1 MKLNLREKIWCFLF
15 RFKFIRKNFFYKLT
29 RYKEKLKSL
38 DRLKLDSNSFVIDIG
53 GNNGVVSY
61 YIFDK
66 FKCKIDIY
74 EPNPYCALIL
84 NKIFAKELKIT
95 IYESAV
101 SNTDGFSNLYYH
113 KFEKNFRNMSLSES
127 STLEKIK
134 SNISNK
140 KFKKVKTENIK
151 SILDNHETI
160 NFLKIDIEG
169 HEYKILPE
177 IIKNLE
183 KIDIIFCEMHGEL
196 HRKEFKEQYDYWKNK
211 IEPIENKKFFT
222 W

>member
-1 MKLNLREKIWCFLF
+1 MRLNLREKIWCILF
-15 RFKFIRKNFFYKLT
+15 KVKFFRKYIFYKLN
-29 RYKEKLKSL
+29 RYKKKLKTL
-38 DRLKLDSNSFVIDIG
+38 DKLKLDSNSVVIDIG

-66 FKCKIDIY
+66 FNCKINIY
-74 EPNPYCALIL
+74 EPNPYCVLIL

-95 IYESAV
+95 IYEAAV
-101 SNTDGFSNLYYH
+101 SNAEGFSNLYYH
-113 KFEKNFRNMSLSES
+113 QYEKNFKNMSLSES

-134 SNISNK
+134 SNISNE

-151 SILDNHETI
+151 SILENHTNI

-183 KIDIIFCEMHGEL
+183 KIDIIFCEMHGGS
-196 HRKEFKEQYDYWKNK
+196 HRKEFREQYDFWKKK
-211 IEPIENKKFFT
+211 IKPIENKKFFT

>member
-15 RFKFIRKNFFYKLT
+15 KIKFLRKYVFYNLA
-29 RYKEKLKSL
+29 RYKKKLKTL
-38 DRLKLDSNSFVIDIG
+38 DNLKLNSKANIIDIG

-61 YIFDK
+61 YLYDK
-66 FKCKIDIY
+66 YKCNIDIY
-74 EPNPYCALIL
+74 EPNPYCLLIL
-84 NKIFAKELKIT
+84 KKIFLDIKKIK
-95 IYESAV
+95 INASAV
-101 SNTDGFSNLYYH
+101 SNVSSVKKLYYH
-113 KFEKNFRNMSLSES
+113 QFETNFKNMSLSES

-151 SILDNHETI
+151 SILGNHKNI

-183 KIDIIFCEMHGEL
+183 KIDIIFCEMHGES